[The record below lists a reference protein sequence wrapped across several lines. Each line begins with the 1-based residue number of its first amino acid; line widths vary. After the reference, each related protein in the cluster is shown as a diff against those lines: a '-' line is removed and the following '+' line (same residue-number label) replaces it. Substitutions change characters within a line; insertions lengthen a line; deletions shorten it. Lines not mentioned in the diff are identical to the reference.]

1 VHDTAPRRSSSRAAR
16 AFRRPNDPTAVRP
29 CRVHAGAAGAAG
41 LDAPGNPVVVIG
53 TTESSLTG
61 APGGGADDAAL
72 FQGRPLWQ
80 ICLPGTLVARPQAR
94 QGSLRVAGH
103 PDLVPRRTNFQ
114 SLSLTSIRRTCFY
127 LVGTAVEPVTAA
139 NVCSLTDA
147 EGTSADARDVLVLD
161 ARPARHRFAPRAC
174 RAACLSPA
182 ETRL

>member
-1 VHDTAPRRSSSRAAR
+1 MVV
-16 AFRRPNDPTAVRP
+16 F
-29 CRVHAGAAGAAG
+29 GA
-41 LDAPGNPVVVIG
+41 
-53 TTESSLTG
+53 TESRLTG
-61 APGGGADDAAL
+61 APRGGADDATL
-72 FQGRPLWQ
+72 FHGRPLWQ
-80 ICLPGTLVARPQAR
+80 IRLPGTLVARPQAR
-94 QGSLRVAGH
+94 QGSLGVAGH

-127 LVGTAVEPVTAA
+127 LVGTVVEPLTAA